1 MVNGYPLVM
10 THISPWYRWPIEID
24 DFPIRTS
31 IYEGFSTVYE
41 DLPIKNGGSF
51 HGYVCESSPDG
62 PSWEKKK
69 HNVARARVFW
79 NEFYDRWNF
88 QDPLGTECQRRCQK
102 ELVSEVSK
110 HGNP

>member
-1 MVNGYPLVM
+1 MIFPLEPPFM
-10 THISPWYRWPIEID
+10 R
-24 DFPIRTS
+24 DFPRFMR
-31 IYEGFSTVYE
+31 IYLLKMV
-41 DLPIKNGGSF
+41 DLSMAMSVSHHQMDPPGR
-51 HGYVCESSPDG
+51 
-62 PSWEKKK
+62 KKK